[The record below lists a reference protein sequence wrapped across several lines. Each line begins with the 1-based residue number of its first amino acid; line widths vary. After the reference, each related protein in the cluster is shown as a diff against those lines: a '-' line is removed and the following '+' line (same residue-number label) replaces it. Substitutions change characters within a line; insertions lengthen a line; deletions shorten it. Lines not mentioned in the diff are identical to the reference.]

1 MGYVVPG
8 VLGAALAR
16 PDRRVVGIVGDAAFL
31 MGSNDFGTICSL
43 GLPVVIAVH
52 ADRQIGMIHYSLSQ
66 AFGRTYKTDVPAVD
80 FVAYAEA
87 FGARGIRVTE
97 PEELDAAWEDALS
110 TDKPVLL
117 ELRAGHDFPRPYP
130 IRRIIEQGRE
140 RVELQRV
147 R

>member
-1 MGYVVPG
+1 MPG

-52 ADRQIGMIHYSLSQ
+52 ADQQIGMIHYSLSQ
-66 AFGRTYKTDVPAVD
+66 AFGRVYKTEVPPVD
-80 FVAYAEA
+80 FVRYAEA
-87 FGARGIRVTE
+87 FGARGMRVDE
-97 PEELDAAWEDALS
+97 PADLDAAWREALAS
-110 TDKPVLL
+110 NGPVLL

-130 IRRIIEQGRE
+130 IQRIIDQGRE
-140 RVELQRV
+140 RELDDLRPKD
-147 R
+147 